1 MQFSNGT
8 ALLTWLG
15 DHKGNALHG
24 TLKAY
29 GGDIVPQILELG
41 VR

>member
-1 MQFSNGT
+1 MQFCNGT
-8 ALLTWLG
+8 ALLTCLG
-15 DHKGNALHG
+15 GQKGNESHG